1 MEIETKR
8 LFLKK
13 HELQDFNRFW
23 DMINDPVAKQ
33 YTGGVTQL
41 NYNQRLELF
50 ENECSEPFSNNA
62 IEFAVREKYSG
73 KYLGYCGFRISPEL
87 GGNEFFYGYCRDC
100 WGQGYGFE
108 AAYAV
113 LRHLF
118 TVLSHDSYIAT
129 VDTDNIAS
137 VKLLKKLGFRNANK
151 IVSEGLGGVERY
163 IIEKKD
169 YLASL

>member
-13 HELQDFNRFW
+13 HEPQDFNRFW

-41 NYNQRLELF
+41 NYIQRLEMF
-50 ENECSEPFSNNA
+50 KKECSEAFSNND
-62 IEFAVREKYSG
+62 IEFAVREKDSG
-73 KYLGYCGFRISPEL
+73 KYLGYCGFRISAEL

-100 WGQGYGFE
+100 WEQGYGFE
-108 AAYAV
+108 AADAV
-113 LRHLF
+113 LRYLF
-118 TVLSHDSYIAT
+118 TAFSHDSYIAT
-129 VDTDNIAS
+129 ADTHNIAS
-137 VKLLKKLGFRNANK
+137 VKILKKLGFKNIDQ
-151 IVSEGLGGVERY
+151 IVCEDLGAVDRY